1 MKNTQKDRFEK
12 KLISFFREWDKKKP
26 ITMLE
31 WQEFSATLY
40 KKYGF
45 SDEELYKAR
54 RLVKSW
60 TADENRLKKTKRIQR
75 KKTLRDMYHD
85 LDRSDMNDNPIE
97 KEYMVNNSEI
107 LGKKCVKE
115 AYKAIIDFIQNEKE
129 YIRLFDIEGQLDVD
143 NSMLLIKLDYVRD
156 LKDE

>member
-12 KLISFFREWDKKKP
+12 KLIRFFREWDKKKP
-26 ITMLE
+26 LTMLE

-60 TADENRLKKTKRIQR
+60 TADENGLKKTKRIQR
-75 KKTLRDMYHD
+75 KKRLRDIYHD
-85 LDRSDMNDNPIE
+85 LDRSDMNDNP
-97 KEYMVNNSEI
+97 N
-107 LGKKCVKE
+107 GE
-115 AYKAIIDFIQNEKE
+115 AELKAEDD
-129 YIRLFDIEGQLDVD
+129 YIMDVYD
-143 NSMLLIKLDYVRD
+143 SYY
-156 LKDE
+156 DEEDMQR

>member
-12 KLISFFREWDKKKP
+12 KLIRFFREWDKKKP
-26 ITMLE
+26 LTMLE

-45 SDEELYKAR
+45 SNEELYKAR

-60 TADENRLKKTKRIQR
+60 TADENGLKKTKRIQR

-85 LDRSDMNDNPIE
+85 LDRSDMNDNP
-97 KEYMVNNSEI
+97 N
-107 LGKKCVKE
+107 GE
-115 AYKAIIDFIQNEKE
+115 AELKAEDD
-129 YIRLFDIEGQLDVD
+129 YIMDVYD
-143 NSMLLIKLDYVRD
+143 SYY
-156 LKDE
+156 DEEDMQR

>member
-12 KLISFFREWDKKKP
+12 KLIRFFREWDKKKP
-26 ITMLE
+26 ISMSD

-60 TADENRLKKTKRIQR
+60 TADENGLKKTKRIQR

-85 LDRSDMNDNPIE
+85 LDRSDMNDNPNGE
-97 KEYMVNNSEI
+97 AEI
-107 LGKKCVKE
+107 
-115 AYKAIIDFIQNEKE
+115 KAEDDWI
-129 YIRLFDIEGQLDVD
+129 LDVFD
-143 NSMLLIKLDYVRD
+143 SYY
-156 LKDE
+156 DEEDMQR

>member
-26 ITMLE
+26 LTMLE

-60 TADENRLKKTKRIQR
+60 TADENGLKKTKRIQR
-75 KKTLRDMYHD
+75 KKRLRDMYHD
-85 LDRSDMNDNPIE
+85 LDRSDMNDNPNGE
-97 KEYMVNNSEI
+97 AEI
-107 LGKKCVKE
+107 
-115 AYKAIIDFIQNEKE
+115 KAEDDWI
-129 YIRLFDIEGQLDVD
+129 LDVYD
-143 NSMLLIKLDYVRD
+143 SYY
-156 LKDE
+156 DEEDMQR

>member
-12 KLISFFREWDKKKP
+12 KLIRFFREWDKKKP
-26 ITMLE
+26 LTMLE

-60 TADENRLKKTKRIQR
+60 TADENGLKKTKRIQR

-85 LDRSDMNDNPIE
+85 LDRSDMNDNP
-97 KEYMVNNSEI
+97 N
-107 LGKKCVKE
+107 GE
-115 AYKAIIDFIQNEKE
+115 AELKAEDDYIMDVYDSYYNEE
-129 YIRLFDIEGQLDVD
+129 DMQR
-143 NSMLLIKLDYVRD
+143 
-156 LKDE
+156 

>member
-26 ITMLE
+26 LTMLE

-45 SDEELYKAR
+45 SDEEFYKAR

-60 TADENRLKKTKRIQR
+60 TADENGLKKTKRIQR

-85 LDRSDMNDNPIE
+85 LDRSDMNDNPNGE
-97 KEYMVNNSEI
+97 AEI
-107 LGKKCVKE
+107 
-115 AYKAIIDFIQNEKE
+115 KAEDDWI
-129 YIRLFDIEGQLDVD
+129 LDVYD
-143 NSMLLIKLDYVRD
+143 SYY
-156 LKDE
+156 DEEDMQR

>member
-1 MKNTQKDRFEK
+1 
-12 KLISFFREWDKKKP
+12 
-26 ITMLE
+26 MLE

-60 TADENRLKKTKRIQR
+60 TADENGLKKTKRIQR

-85 LDRSDMNDNPIE
+85 LDRSDMNDNPNGE
-97 KEYMVNNSEI
+97 DELKAEDDYNS
-107 LGKKCVKE
+107 
-115 AYKAIIDFIQNEKE
+115 Y
-129 YIRLFDIEGQLDVD
+129 Y
-143 NSMLLIKLDYVRD
+143 
-156 LKDE
+156 DEEDMQR

>member
-12 KLISFFREWDKKKP
+12 KLIRFFREWDKKKP
-26 ITMLE
+26 LTMLE

-45 SDEELYKAR
+45 SNEELYKAR

-60 TADENRLKKTKRIQR
+60 TADENGIKKTKHIQR

-85 LDRSDMNDNPIE
+85 LDKSDTNDNPNGE
-97 KEYMVNNSEI
+97 AEI
-107 LGKKCVKE
+107 
-115 AYKAIIDFIQNEKE
+115 KAEDDWI
-129 YIRLFDIEGQLDVD
+129 LDVYD
-143 NSMLLIKLDYVRD
+143 SYY
-156 LKDE
+156 DEEDMQR

>member
-12 KLISFFREWDKKKP
+12 KLIRFFREWNKKKP
-26 ITMLE
+26 LTMLE

-60 TADENRLKKTKRIQR
+60 TADENGLKKTKRIQR

-85 LDRSDMNDNPIE
+85 LDRSDMNDNPNGE
-97 KEYMVNNSEI
+97 AEI
-107 LGKKCVKE
+107 
-115 AYKAIIDFIQNEKE
+115 KAEDDWI
-129 YIRLFDIEGQLDVD
+129 LDVYD
-143 NSMLLIKLDYVRD
+143 SYY
-156 LKDE
+156 DEEDMQR

>member
-26 ITMLE
+26 LTMLE

-45 SDEELYKAR
+45 SVEELYKAR

-60 TADENRLKKTKRIQR
+60 TADENGLKKTKRIQR

-85 LDRSDMNDNPIE
+85 LDRSDMNDNPNGE
-97 KEYMVNNSEI
+97 AEI
-107 LGKKCVKE
+107 
-115 AYKAIIDFIQNEKE
+115 KAEDDWI
-129 YIRLFDIEGQLDVD
+129 LDVYD
-143 NSMLLIKLDYVRD
+143 SYY
-156 LKDE
+156 DEEDMQR

>member
-12 KLISFFREWDKKKP
+12 KLIRFFREWDKKKP
-26 ITMLE
+26 LTMLE

-54 RLVKSW
+54 RLIKSW
-60 TADENRLKKTKRIQR
+60 TADENGLKKTKRIQR

-85 LDRSDMNDNPIE
+85 LDRSDMNDNP
-97 KEYMVNNSEI
+97 N
-107 LGKKCVKE
+107 GE
-115 AYKAIIDFIQNEKE
+115 AELKAEDD
-129 YIRLFDIEGQLDVD
+129 YIMDVYD
-143 NSMLLIKLDYVRD
+143 SYY
-156 LKDE
+156 DEEDMQR

>member
-12 KLISFFREWDKKKP
+12 KLIRFFREWDKKKP
-26 ITMLE
+26 LTMLE

-60 TADENRLKKTKRIQR
+60 TADENGLKKTKRIQR

-85 LDRSDMNDNPIE
+85 IDRSELNDNP
-97 KEYMVNNSEI
+97 N
-107 LGKKCVKE
+107 GE
-115 AYKAIIDFIQNEKE
+115 AELKAEDD
-129 YIRLFDIEGQLDVD
+129 YIMDVFD
-143 NSMLLIKLDYVRD
+143 SYY
-156 LKDE
+156 DEEDMQR

>member
-26 ITMLE
+26 LTMLE
-31 WQEFSATLY
+31 RQEFSATLY

-60 TADENRLKKTKRIQR
+60 TADENGLKKTKRIQR
-75 KKTLRDMYHD
+75 KKRLRDIYHD
-85 LDRSDMNDNPIE
+85 LDRSDMNDNPNGE
-97 KEYMVNNSEI
+97 AEI
-107 LGKKCVKE
+107 
-115 AYKAIIDFIQNEKE
+115 KAEDDWI
-129 YIRLFDIEGQLDVD
+129 LDVYD
-143 NSMLLIKLDYVRD
+143 SYY
-156 LKDE
+156 DEEDMQR

>member
-12 KLISFFREWDKKKP
+12 KLIRFFREWDKKKP
-26 ITMLE
+26 LTMLE

-60 TADENRLKKTKRIQR
+60 TADENGLKKTKRIQR

-85 LDRSDMNDNPIE
+85 LDGSDMNDNP
-97 KEYMVNNSEI
+97 N
-107 LGKKCVKE
+107 GE
-115 AYKAIIDFIQNEKE
+115 AELKAEDD
-129 YIRLFDIEGQLDVD
+129 YIMDVYD
-143 NSMLLIKLDYVRD
+143 SYY
-156 LKDE
+156 DEEDMQR

>member
-26 ITMLE
+26 LTMLE

-60 TADENRLKKTKRIQR
+60 TADENGLKKTKRIQR

-85 LDRSDMNDNPIE
+85 LDRSDMNDNPNGEDELKAEDDYIMDVYDSYYDE
-97 KEYMVNNSEI
+97 EDMQRWEI
-107 LGKKCVKE
+107 L
-115 AYKAIIDFIQNEKE
+115 I
-129 YIRLFDIEGQLDVD
+129 
-143 NSMLLIKLDYVRD
+143 
-156 LKDE
+156 

>member
-12 KLISFFREWDKKKP
+12 KLIRFFREWDKKKP
-26 ITMLE
+26 LTMLE

-60 TADENRLKKTKRIQR
+60 TANENGLKKTKRIQR

-85 LDRSDMNDNPIE
+85 LDRSDMNDNPNGE
-97 KEYMVNNSEI
+97 AEI
-107 LGKKCVKE
+107 
-115 AYKAIIDFIQNEKE
+115 KAEDDWI
-129 YIRLFDIEGQLDVD
+129 LDVYD
-143 NSMLLIKLDYVRD
+143 SYY
-156 LKDE
+156 DEEDMQR

>member
-12 KLISFFREWDKKKP
+12 KLIRFFRELDKKKP
-26 ITMLE
+26 LTMLE

-60 TADENRLKKTKRIQR
+60 TADENGLKKTKRIQR
-75 KKTLRDMYHD
+75 KKILRDMYHD
-85 LDRSDMNDNPIE
+85 LDRSDMNDNP
-97 KEYMVNNSEI
+97 N
-107 LGKKCVKE
+107 GE
-115 AYKAIIDFIQNEKE
+115 AELKAEDD
-129 YIRLFDIEGQLDVD
+129 YIMDVYD
-143 NSMLLIKLDYVRD
+143 SYY
-156 LKDE
+156 DEEDMQR

>member
-12 KLISFFREWDKKKP
+12 KLIRFFREWDKKKP

-45 SDEELYKAR
+45 SYEELYKAR

-60 TADENRLKKTKRIQR
+60 TADENGLKKTKRIQR

-85 LDRSDMNDNPIE
+85 LDRSDMNDNPNGE
-97 KEYMVNNSEI
+97 AEI
-107 LGKKCVKE
+107 
-115 AYKAIIDFIQNEKE
+115 KAEDDWI
-129 YIRLFDIEGQLDVD
+129 LDVYD
-143 NSMLLIKLDYVRD
+143 SYY
-156 LKDE
+156 DEEDMQR

>member
-26 ITMLE
+26 LIMLE

-60 TADENRLKKTKRIQR
+60 TADENGLKKTKRIQR
-75 KKTLRDMYHD
+75 KKTLRDTYHD
-85 LDRSDMNDNPIE
+85 LDRSDMNDNPNGE
-97 KEYMVNNSEI
+97 AEI
-107 LGKKCVKE
+107 
-115 AYKAIIDFIQNEKE
+115 KAEDDWI
-129 YIRLFDIEGQLDVD
+129 LDVYD
-143 NSMLLIKLDYVRD
+143 SYY
-156 LKDE
+156 DEEDMQR

>member
-12 KLISFFREWDKKKP
+12 KLIRFFREWDKKKP
-26 ITMLE
+26 LTMLE

-60 TADENRLKKTKRIQR
+60 TADENGLKKTKRIER
-75 KKTLRDMYHD
+75 KKMLRDMYHD
-85 LDRSDMNDNPIE
+85 LDRSDMNDNP
-97 KEYMVNNSEI
+97 N
-107 LGKKCVKE
+107 GE
-115 AYKAIIDFIQNEKE
+115 AELKAEDD
-129 YIRLFDIEGQLDVD
+129 YIMDVFD
-143 NSMLLIKLDYVRD
+143 SYY
-156 LKDE
+156 DEEDMQR

>member
-26 ITMLE
+26 LTMLE

-60 TADENRLKKTKRIQR
+60 TADENGLKKTKRIQR

-85 LDRSDMNDNPIE
+85 LDRSDMNDNPNGE
-97 KEYMVNNSEI
+97 DE
-107 LGKKCVKE
+107 L
-115 AYKAIIDFIQNEKE
+115 KAEDD
-129 YIRLFDIEGQLDVD
+129 YIMDVYD
-143 NSMLLIKLDYVRD
+143 SYY
-156 LKDE
+156 DEEDMQR

>member
-26 ITMLE
+26 LTMLE

-60 TADENRLKKTKRIQR
+60 TADENGLKKTKRIQR
-75 KKTLRDMYHD
+75 KKTLRDIYHD
-85 LDRSDMNDNPIE
+85 LDRSDMNDNPNGE
-97 KEYMVNNSEI
+97 AEI
-107 LGKKCVKE
+107 
-115 AYKAIIDFIQNEKE
+115 KAEDDWI
-129 YIRLFDIEGQLDVD
+129 LDVYD
-143 NSMLLIKLDYVRD
+143 SYY
-156 LKDE
+156 DEEDMQR

>member
-12 KLISFFREWDKKKP
+12 KLISFFREWDKKKSL
-26 ITMLE
+26 TMLE

-60 TADENRLKKTKRIQR
+60 TADENGLKKTKRIQR

-85 LDRSDMNDNPIE
+85 LDRSDMNDNPNGE
-97 KEYMVNNSEI
+97 AEI
-107 LGKKCVKE
+107 KAEDDWILDVYDE
-115 AYKAIIDFIQNEKE
+115 AY
-129 YIRLFDIEGQLDVD
+129 
-143 NSMLLIKLDYVRD
+143 
-156 LKDE
+156 DEEDMQR

>member
-12 KLISFFREWDKKKP
+12 KLISFFRELDKKKP
-26 ITMLE
+26 LTMLE

-60 TADENRLKKTKRIQR
+60 TADENGLKKTKRIQR
-75 KKTLRDMYHD
+75 KKRLRDIYHD
-85 LDRSDMNDNPIE
+85 LDRSDMNDNPNGE
-97 KEYMVNNSEI
+97 AEI
-107 LGKKCVKE
+107 
-115 AYKAIIDFIQNEKE
+115 KAEDDWI
-129 YIRLFDIEGQLDVD
+129 LDVYD
-143 NSMLLIKLDYVRD
+143 SYY
-156 LKDE
+156 DEEDMQR

>member
-12 KLISFFREWDKKKP
+12 KLIRFFREWDKKKP
-26 ITMLE
+26 LTMLE

-60 TADENRLKKTKRIQR
+60 TADENGLKKTKRIER
-75 KKTLRDMYHD
+75 KKMLRDMYHD
-85 LDRSDMNDNPIE
+85 LDRSDMNDNP
-97 KEYMVNNSEI
+97 N
-107 LGKKCVKE
+107 GE
-115 AYKAIIDFIQNEKE
+115 AELKAEDD
-129 YIRLFDIEGQLDVD
+129 YIMDVYD
-143 NSMLLIKLDYVRD
+143 SYY
-156 LKDE
+156 DEEDMQR

>member
-26 ITMLE
+26 LTMLE

-60 TADENRLKKTKRIQR
+60 TVNENGSKKTKRIER
-75 KKTLRDMYHD
+75 KKMLRDMYHD
-85 LDRSDMNDNPIE
+85 LDRSDMNDNPNGE
-97 KEYMVNNSEI
+97 AEI
-107 LGKKCVKE
+107 
-115 AYKAIIDFIQNEKE
+115 KAEDD
-129 YIRLFDIEGQLDVD
+129 YIMDVFD
-143 NSMLLIKLDYVRD
+143 SYY
-156 LKDE
+156 DEEDMQR